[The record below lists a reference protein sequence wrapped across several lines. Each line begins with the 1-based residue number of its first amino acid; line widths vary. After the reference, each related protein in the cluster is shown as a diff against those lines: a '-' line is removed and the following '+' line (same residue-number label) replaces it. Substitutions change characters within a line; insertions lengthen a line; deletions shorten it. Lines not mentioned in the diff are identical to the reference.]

1 MQRIALTKRMRQVP
15 PALPSEASVQL
26 DVERHAERLRAAGLR
41 TLTGVIS
48 DSGGVIRAKTVPA
61 RRIESFARSGMGASL
76 TWPVFCVD
84 NGIAMTPELGVVGD
98 LRLTAD
104 LEQAVVLDRG
114 FGWAPADVRDQ
125 DGELSPYC
133 WRSVTRR
140 QVDRLAAL
148 GIEALVGNELEFG
161 LLDED
166 GRPLGE
172 RDGWPCYGAGVYSE
186 LSEFA
191 ADLCERLEAA
201 GVPVEQIHAEYGLG
215 QFEISLPPRK
225 PLRAADDVLLARA
238 VIGRTCRDHGLRVTF
253 SPLPFSGGSGN
264 GAHMH
269 VSLTRDGVPLFAG
282 GPLAEGLTPDGAHA
296 VAGIVRHLPDAIAV
310 MAGTVVSDERLQPG
324 HWSGAFAC
332 WGVENREAAVRL
344 LLANNGNPHGANVEV
359 KCVDSGANTY
369 LATGLV
375 LGFAALGIESR
386 LELPDAVT
394 VDPTELTPEQA
405 RAGAVVPLPNDAA
418 GRIELFE
425 SSNAA
430 RAVLGPE
437 LHAAVVAV
445 RRYESSRYAD
455 QDAHALTRFAWSS

>member
-1 MQRIALTKRMRQVP
+1 MSQVSPVP
-15 PALPSEASVQL
+15 PSDSSVQL
-26 DVERHAERLRAAGLR
+26 DVELHAERLREAGIR
-41 TLTGVIS
+41 TLTGVVS

-104 LEQAVVLDRG
+104 LARAVVLDHG

-125 DGELSPYC
+125 DGEFSPYC

-140 QVDRLAAL
+140 QVDRLASL

-161 LLDED
+161 LLDEA

-172 RDGWPCYGAGVYSE
+172 RDGWPCYGAAVYSE

-191 ADLCERLEAA
+191 ADLCERLDAT

-215 QFEISLPPRK
+215 QFEISLPPREPVK
-225 PLRAADDVLLARA
+225 AADDVLLARA
-238 VIGRTCRDHGLRVTF
+238 VIGRTCRDHGLRVSF
-253 SPLPFSGGSGN
+253 SPVPFPGGSGN

-269 VSLTRDGVPLFAG
+269 VSLTRDGIPLLAG
-282 GPLAEGLTPDGAHA
+282 GSLSEGLTDDGASA
-296 VAGIVRHLPDAIAV
+296 IAGIVRHLPEAIAV
-310 MAGTVVSDERLQPG
+310 LAGTVVSGERLQPG

-375 LGFAALGIESR
+375 LGFAAQGIEER

-394 VDPTELTPEQA
+394 VDPTELTAEQT
-405 RAGAVVPLPNDAA
+405 RAAAAVPLPNDAT

-425 SSNAA
+425 KSEAA

-437 LHAAVVAV
+437 LHAAVAAV
-445 RRYESSRYAD
+445 RRYETSLYGGK
-455 QDAHALTRFAWSS
+455 DAHALTRFAWSS

>member
-1 MQRIALTKRMRQVP
+1 MALTKWVRQVAP
-15 PALPSEASVQL
+15 VPSSEARARTG
-26 DVERHAERLRAAGLR
+26 VELHAERLRQAGAR
-41 TLTGVIS
+41 TLTGVVS
-48 DSGGVIRAKTVPA
+48 DTGGVIRAKTVPA

-104 LEQAVVLDRG
+104 LERAVVLDHG

-125 DGELSPYC
+125 DGAVSPYC

-140 QVDRLAAL
+140 QVDRLAVL
-148 GIEALVGNELEFG
+148 GIEARVGNELEFG
-161 LLDED
+161 LLDEA

-186 LSEFA
+186 LGEFA
-191 ADLCERLEAA
+191 ADLCERLDAA

-215 QFEISLPPRK
+215 QFEISLPPRE
-225 PLRAADDVLLARA
+225 PVAAADDVLLARA

-253 SPLPFSGGSGN
+253 SPVPFAGGSGN

-269 VSLTRDGVPLFAG
+269 VSLTRDGVPLLTG
-282 GPLAEGLTPDGAHA
+282 GALAEGLTEDGASA
-296 VAGIVRHLPDAIAV
+296 IAGIVRHLPEAIAV
-310 MAGTVVSDERLQPG
+310 LAGTVVSGERLQPG

-375 LGFAALGIESR
+375 LGFAAIGIEGG

-394 VDPTELTPEQA
+394 VDPTELSPEQA
-405 RAGAVVPLPNDAA
+405 GAAALVPLPNDAA
-418 GRIELFE
+418 DRIELFE
-425 SSNAA
+425 KSDAV
-430 RAVLGPE
+430 RAVLGRE
-437 LHAAVVAV
+437 LHAAVAAV
-445 RRYESSRYAD
+445 RRYESSLYEGE
-455 QDAHALTRFAWSS
+455 DAHALTRFAWSS

>member
-104 LEQAVVLDRG
+104 LERAVVLDAG

-125 DGELSPYC
+125 EGRLSPYC

-148 GIEALVGNELEFG
+148 GLEALVGNELEFG
-161 LLDED
+161 LLDEA

-172 RDGWPCYGAGVYSE
+172 RDGWPCYGAGVYSG
-186 LSEFA
+186 LSGFA
-191 ADLCERLEAA
+191 ADVCERLDAA

-215 QFEISLPPRK
+215 QFEISLPPRE
-225 PLRAADDVLLARA
+225 PVAAADHVLLARA
-238 VIGRTCRDHGLRVTF
+238 VVGRTARHHGLRVTF
-253 SPLPFSGGSGN
+253 SPVPFPGGSGN

-269 VSLTRDGVPLFAG
+269 VSLTRDGVLLLTG
-282 GPLAEGLTPDGAHA
+282 GPLAEGLTADGASA
-296 VAGIVRHLPDAIAV
+296 VAG
-310 MAGTVVSDERLQPG
+310 
-324 HWSGAFAC
+324 
-332 WGVENREAAVRL
+332 
-344 LLANNGNPHGANVEV
+344 
-359 KCVDSGANTY
+359 
-369 LATGLV
+369 
-375 LGFAALGIESR
+375 
-386 LELPDAVT
+386 
-394 VDPTELTPEQA
+394 
-405 RAGAVVPLPNDAA
+405 
-418 GRIELFE
+418 
-425 SSNAA
+425 
-430 RAVLGPE
+430 
-437 LHAAVVAV
+437 
-445 RRYESSRYAD
+445 
-455 QDAHALTRFAWSS
+455 

>member
-1 MQRIALTKRMRQVP
+1 MRQVAPTDP
-15 PALPSEASVQL
+15 PSDSTVQHKA
-26 DVERHAERLRAAGLR
+26 DRLREAGVR
-41 TLTGVIS
+41 TLTGVVS
-48 DSGGVIRAKTVPA
+48 DTGGIIRAKTVPA

-84 NGIAMTPELGVVGD
+84 NGIAMTPELNVVGD

-104 LEQAVVLDRG
+104 HERAVVLDRG

-125 DGELSPYC
+125 EGAISPYC

-161 LLDED
+161 LLDEA

-186 LSEFA
+186 LSELA
-191 ADLCERLEAA
+191 ADLCERLDAA
-201 GVPVEQIHAEYGLG
+201 GVPVEQIHAEYGMG
-215 QFEISLPPRK
+215 QFEISLPPRE
-225 PLRAADDVLLARA
+225 PVRAADDVLLARA
-238 VIGRTCRDHGLRVTF
+238 VIGRTTRDHGLRVSF
-253 SPLPFSGGSGN
+253 SPVPFSGGSGN

-269 VSLTRDGVPLFAG
+269 VSFTPDGVPLLSG
-282 GPLAEGLTPDGAHA
+282 GSFPEGLTADGATA
-296 VAGIVRHLPDAIAV
+296 MAGIVRYLPDAIAV
-310 MAGTVVSDERLQPG
+310 LAGTVVSDERLQPG

-375 LGFAALGIESR
+375 LGFAALGIEGA
-386 LELPDAVT
+386 LELPDAVA
-394 VDPTELTPEQA
+394 VDPTQLTPEQA
-405 RAGAVVPLPNDAA
+405 RAAAVVPLPNDAA
-418 GRIELFE
+418 SRIALYEK
-425 SSNAA
+425 SDAA

-437 LHAAVVAV
+437 LHAAVLAV
-445 RRYESSRYAD
+445 RRYESSLYEGE
-455 QDAHALTRFAWSS
+455 DAHAPTRFAWSS